1 MSAKEPATR
10 AAGMP
15 APMLMAPPVW
25 VAEAAGATAWVDEDE
40 ATRGVE
46 VAATLTMLELGV
58 GVAVTELTRTRV
70 LVMVVVAMEVVS
82 SAAANWAAAR
92 QRTEVK
98 RALSCIFA
106 ESSLIKWSKNTMRS
120 RARDGIGYLRLW
132 TVHRSPTMTLVR
144 AYRAYR

>member
-25 VAEAAGATAWVDEDE
+25 VAEAAAAWVDEDE

-58 GVAVTELTRTRV
+58 GVAVTEFTRTRV
-70 LVMVVVAMEVVS
+70 LVMVMVATEVVF

-92 QRTEVK
+92 QRTVVR
-98 RALSCIFA
+98 RALNCIFA
-106 ESSLIKWSKNTMRS
+106 DRMVKTHNEM
-120 RARDGIGYLRLW
+120 
-132 TVHRSPTMTLVR
+132 VR
-144 AYRAYR
+144 KR